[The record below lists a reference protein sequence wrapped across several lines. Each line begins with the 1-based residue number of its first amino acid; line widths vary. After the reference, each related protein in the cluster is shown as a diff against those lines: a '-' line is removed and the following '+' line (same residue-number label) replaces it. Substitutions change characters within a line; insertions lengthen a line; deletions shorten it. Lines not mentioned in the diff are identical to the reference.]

1 MPIPVTQSDSAWYN
15 SPGAQSQSK
24 KRRRMSRSS
33 SASEEAPPDKKE
45 SVPDRSPPVEQHDVE
60 RMTAESRMELMA
72 RIKSEIRPTWLQ
84 QNQDEVKE
92 SPAEAP
98 RGQLLPSVN
107 IAGAEQSSSHTW
119 NDNRPT
125 SAVERP
131 RSAWHRGDFRPEAT
145 EQDTSWTSTSPTTP
159 WFSQA
164 FARQLPPQP
173 EDSSIQSP
181 NPFATRPRARA
192 ASNSSLSTS
201 FIFRAPTSPLATAS
215 HVDEFDTFDLN
226 KSNRRRTFSP
236 NSFWT
241 RHSYD
246 DATAPDDAPVADRGG
261 TFPRRSLSSFQH
273 AHSFSGVTSPN
284 SRPRRPSFS
293 PDVSPAPL
301 VGRYEESILR
311 GRMSSTPSKPLE
323 FVAQIGVLG
332 KDPCRQSLKCPA
344 HVSVPFPAVFY
355 DYGSGLPLPAA
366 DGPSPYVGLVD
377 LENNLTSSPGSNRSR
392 VRKSRSS
399 SDGDST
405 KTSERKPKV
414 RRRKHKSPTVT
425 PHYKRPQGSYRIP
438 QQGQLQIIIKNPNKT
453 AVKLFLVPYDLSG
466 MTPGT
471 KTFVRQRSYTAGPI
485 IDMPLN
491 TGNQPNAS
499 ISNAEHPL
507 DRPTL
512 RYLIHVHIC
521 CTSKTRFYL
530 YRSIRVVFANR
541 VPDGK
546 ERLRSE
552 IQLPEPK
559 YSTWKPTDPDH
570 PAQQD
575 VNVVNPAL
583 HDPLSA
589 APPNDFQSP
598 DPFASNTAQPE
609 TSSKRLMPFSRF
621 SRTPL
626 PAILSRATSAE
637 SGTLPTLPT
646 LPIFP
651 SRTLPHFEPMS
662 PMSLD
667 AASPRSDGEVS
678 PRHTERSSTLTP
690 VAEPAS
696 MPFRK
701 VTRSA
706 ERSPS
711 RTPRKGLLALQLR
724 DWAGRGGSANSNGS
738 GNGSGD

>member
-1 MPIPVTQSDSAWYN
+1 
-15 SPGAQSQSK
+15 
-24 KRRRMSRSS
+24 
-33 SASEEAPPDKKE
+33 
-45 SVPDRSPPVEQHDVE
+45 
-60 RMTAESRMELMA
+60 MELMA
-72 RIKSEIRPTWLQ
+72 RIKSEIRPTWLR
-84 QNQDEVKE
+84 QNQGGITS
-92 SPAEAP
+92 SPPEAS
-98 RGQLLPSVN
+98 RTQLLPSVDIPSN
-107 IAGAEQSSSHTW
+107 EQSASHTW

-131 RSAWHRGDFRPEAT
+131 RSAWHRGDFRPEVS

-164 FARQLPPQP
+164 FAKQLPSQPQ
-173 EDSSIQSP
+173 DSSTQSP

-215 HVDEFDTFDLN
+215 HVDEFDIIDLN
-226 KSNRRRTFSP
+226 KYNRRRTFSP

-241 RHSYD
+241 RHSCD
-246 DATAPDDAPVADRGG
+246 NATTPIDAPVTDRGG

-273 AHSFSGVTSPN
+273 AHSFSGVTSPH
-284 SRPRRPSFS
+284 SRPRRTSFT

-377 LENNLTSSPGSNRSR
+377 LENNLVTPPESNHSR

-399 SDGDST
+399 SNGDST
-405 KTSERKPKV
+405 KTSDRPHHRVKT
-414 RRRKHKSPTVT
+414 RRRKHKSPTDT

-485 IDMPLN
+485 VDMPLN
-491 TGNQPNAS
+491 TSNQPAAS

-521 CTSKTRFYL
+521 CPSKNRFYL

-559 YSTWKPTDPDH
+559 YTNWKPTDPDH
-570 PAQQD
+570 PVKQD
-575 VNVVNPAL
+575 LDVVNPAL

-589 APPNDFQSP
+589 TPPNDSQPP

-637 SGTLPTLPT
+637 SGTLPALPT
-646 LPIFP
+646 LPTFP
-651 SRTLPHFEPMS
+651 IRTHFEPML

-667 AASPRSDGEVS
+667 VASPESDGEVS
-678 PRHTERSSTLTP
+678 PRHTEQSPTLSP

-701 VTRSA
+701 LARST

-711 RTPRKGLLALQLR
+711 RAQREGLLALQLR
-724 DWAGRGGSANSNGS
+724 DWSGRSGDTGGSASAS
-738 GNGSGD
+738 GR

>member
-1 MPIPVTQSDSAWYN
+1 MPIPVTQSDSAWYHN
-15 SPGAQSQSK
+15 PGAQSQSK

-33 SASEEAPPDKKE
+33 SGSQEASEDKKASPPDRNT
-45 SVPDRSPPVEQHDVE
+45 SVEQHDTE

-84 QNQDEVKE
+84 QNQGEAI
-92 SPAEAP
+92 SPPAETS
-98 RGQLLPSVN
+98 RSQLLPSVD
-107 IAGAEQSSSHTW
+107 IAGAEQSDSHTW
-119 NDNRPT
+119 NDNRAT
-125 SAVERP
+125 TTVERP
-131 RSAWHRGDFRPEAT
+131 RSAWHRGDFRPEPSD
-145 EQDTSWTSTSPTTP
+145 QDTSWTSTSPTTP

-164 FARQLPPQP
+164 FARQLPGRPA
-173 EDSSIQSP
+173 DTSIQSP
-181 NPFATRPRARA
+181 NSFAPRPRARA

-201 FIFRAPTSPLATAS
+201 FVFRAPTSPLATAS
-215 HVDEFDTFDLN
+215 HVDEFDTFELN

-246 DATAPDDAPVADRGG
+246 DSTTSIDAPVPERGD

-273 AHSFSGVTSPN
+273 AHSFSGVTSPQ

-311 GRMSSTPSKPLE
+311 GRMSSMPSKPLE

-366 DGPSPYVGLVD
+366 DGPSPYVGMVD
-377 LENNLTSSPGSNRSR
+377 LENNLTSPPGSNRSR
-392 VRKSRSS
+392 ARKSRSS

-405 KTSERKPKV
+405 KTSESRPKI
-414 RRRKHKSPTVT
+414 RRRKHKSPTDT

-485 IDMPLN
+485 IDMPLSA
-491 TGNQPNAS
+491 GNQPTAS

-521 CTSKTRFYL
+521 CPSKNRFYL

-559 YSTWKPTDPDH
+559 YSTWKPTDSSQPDILI
-570 PAQQD
+570 
-575 VNVVNPAL
+575 PAL
-583 HDPLSA
+583 QDPFTA
-589 APPNDFQSP
+589 APANDVQAP
-598 DPFASNTAQPE
+598 DPFMSQPRHKD

-637 SGTLPTLPT
+637 SVTLPTLPT
-646 LPIFP
+646 LPTFP

-667 AASPRSDGEVS
+667 GALPGFDGEVS
-678 PRHTERSSTLTP
+678 PRHTERSPTLP
-690 VAEPAS
+690 PGAEPAG
-696 MPFRK
+696 MPFKK
-701 VTRSA
+701 VAREI

-711 RTPRKGLLALQLR
+711 RTPREGLLALQLR
-724 DWAGRGGSANSNGS
+724 DWAGRGGTGTGGGS
-738 GNGSGD
+738 GSGGGN